1 MADNMV
7 NKRQATLL
15 DFAIA
20 ASIAVVPLLLL
31 VLIAVA
37 EVRPGD
43 PSVRARP
50 GNNQHVSLREV
61 AALKTFERAIV
72 RRDALRSALPTADA
86 LLERFPQCRNEWD
99 GRGGRLQRLRKLV
112 ARDHEATLSP
122 AQRMAAQLEELDAS
136 LKRFSTGANRRVTD
150 AVGFD
155 ATRWYDAVHTTLET
169 PIETPDYPGRRFV
182 VQCEDIARA
191 VTMLSRAEGRMLP
204 ALAWRGTVVERAL
217 KHWRADQYV
226 EIGARQIARA
236 NPWSGL
242 PGCVYMGFPAPDA
255 DAPMP
260 EYFVAGA
267 RGVATRLC
275 NQPAMLGVAITDRP
289 AARAVGSSDDAT
301 ADMRADDE
309 RWSVPPSLGMMLQPL
324 ATLQRPTG
332 PLYRLYT
339 EGAATAG
346 LTPTEYRYGPNKI
359 DFGGTPIDVGFS
371 VDITIDPAA
380 QALAQKTAACY
391 TGRQDICKALGIVRA
406 EDAGQPIGHR
416 MLERAVVRMAAIAII
431 DIPTGRIE
439 ALAGAL
445 SPCTREEYDG
455 PGRAKTCDRR
465 LPYPIRYRPDALLNP
480 AVYFD
485 AMPASVIK
493 PIMAAA
499 FLSDRDVGARWLA
512 AEQAQMQR
520 PGTPSVDSLRG
531 QLMRSNSARFLDRM
545 LCADQGFQNCRRPW
559 EVQAMALA
567 FGWNEGCVDGR
578 NDCGK
583 RDLLFGRA
591 VDASD
596 ESGSVAPLATLVPY
610 GRLFAEPVAVTANG
624 NKLGAPFRLRKPAPL
639 DIARVQGCA
648 AGTDG
653 KRFSNDDW
661 EQCRARGVVDIVAEG
676 WGQGHARSSAL
687 GVAGMMATLAAAA
700 NGQTDLRKPHLV
712 DGLRGTGPANIA
724 QLRPAVMRFGLAD
737 AQPGKISH
745 EAADVILS
753 GLSYSHR
760 DGTARAACE
769 QVLDAATCKAIDWLA
784 GKTGT
789 PTFPNDNRTLDE
801 LGRLCSTNAAPGAQQ
816 GAAQGSHSDRSACGP
831 LRPYKW
837 YVAAYK
843 ADPNDGRWTKAIGVL
858 TERNWI
864 GATGRVHS
872 AGDQGPN
879 PAAEIGIQV
888 AARHSG
894 RASNAAAS
902 AMAKAAAPPAPKA
915 ATTAATATAAAK

>member
-1 MADNMV
+1 MSDR
-7 NKRQATLL
+7 RQATLL

-37 EVRPGD
+37 EMRPAD
-43 PSVRARP
+43 PSGRVRP

-72 RRDALRSALPTADA
+72 RRDAVKSALPTAEV
-86 LLERFPQCRNEWD
+86 LLERFPQCRAEWD
-99 GRGGRLQRLRKLV
+99 GRGGRMQRLRHLL
-112 ARDHEATLSP
+112 ARSRETSLSP
-122 AQRMAAQLEELDAS
+122 AQRMAAQMEEIDAS
-136 LKRFSTGANRRVTD
+136 LKRFSTGANRRVVD

-155 ATRWYDAVHTTLET
+155 AGRWYEAAKKTLET
-169 PIETPDYPGRRFV
+169 PIETPDYPGRKFV
-182 VQCEDIARA
+182 VQCADIAGA
-191 VTMLSRAEGRMLP
+191 VTMLSRGEGRMLP
-204 ALAWRGTVVERAL
+204 ALAWRGTVVERAM
-217 KHWRADQYV
+217 KNWRPDQYV
-226 EIGARQIARA
+226 EVSARQVARA

-242 PGCVYMGFPAPDA
+242 PGCVYMGFPAPDV

-260 EYFVAGA
+260 EYFVAGS

-301 ADMRADDE
+301 ADMRADDD
-309 RWSVPPSLGMMLQPL
+309 RWSVPPSLAVMLQPL
-324 ATLQRPTG
+324 STLQRPTG
-332 PLYRLYT
+332 SLYRLYT
-339 EGAATAG
+339 EAAPASG
-346 LTPTEYRYGPNKI
+346 LTPTDYRYGPNRI

-371 VDITIDPAA
+371 VDLTIEPAV

-391 TGRQDICKALGIVRA
+391 TGRQDVCKALGIVRS

-416 MLERAVVRMAAIAII
+416 MLERAVVRMAAVAVI
-431 DIPTGRIE
+431 DIPSGRIE

-445 SPCTREEYDG
+445 SPCTLQEYDG
-455 PGRAKTCDRR
+455 PGRAKTCDKR

-480 AVYFD
+480 AVYHD

-499 FLSDRDVGARWLA
+499 FLSDPLVGARWLA

-520 PGTPSVDSLRG
+520 AGSPSVDSLRG

-545 LCADQGFQNCRRPW
+545 LCADTSFQNCRRPW

-567 FGWNEGCVDGR
+567 FGWNEGCVEGR

-596 ESGSVAPLATLVPY
+596 ESGSVAPLSTLVPY
-610 GRLFAEPVAVTANG
+610 GRLFAEPVG
-624 NKLGAPFRLRKPAPL
+624 NKLGAPFRLRRPAPL
-639 DIARVQGCA
+639 DLARVQGCA
-648 AGTDG
+648 AGADG
-653 KRFSNDDW
+653 QRFSNDDW

-687 GVAGMMATLAAAA
+687 GVAGMMAALAAAA
-700 NGQTDLRKPHLV
+700 NGQADVRKPHLV
-712 DGLRGTGPANIA
+712 DGLRGTGPANSA
-724 QLRPAVMRFGLAD
+724 QLKPAVMRFGLAD
-737 AQPGKISH
+737 AQPGRISRD
-745 EAADVILS
+745 AAEVILS

-760 DGTARAACE
+760 DGTARLACE
-769 QVLDAATCKAIDWLA
+769 QVFDAAACKAIDWIA

-801 LGRLCSTNAAPGAQQ
+801 LARLCAGAVQ
-816 GAAQGSHSDRSACGP
+816 GARSDRSACGP

-843 ADPNDGRWTKAIGVL
+843 ADPGDGRWTKAIGVL

-864 GATGRVHS
+864 AGTGRIHS
-872 AGDQGPN
+872 AGDHGPN
-879 PAAEIGIQV
+879 PAAEIGIQI

-894 RASNAAAS
+894 RTTQAQPIQAQTTPAQTTPAQTTQARMTKAQMAQPRVAAE
-902 AMAKAAAPPAPKA
+902 AK
-915 ATTAATATAAAK
+915 